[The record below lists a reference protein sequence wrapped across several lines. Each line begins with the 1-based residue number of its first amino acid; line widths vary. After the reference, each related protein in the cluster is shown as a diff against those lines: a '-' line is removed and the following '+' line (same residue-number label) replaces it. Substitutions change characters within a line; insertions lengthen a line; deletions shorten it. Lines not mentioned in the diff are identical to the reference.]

1 MIWKYSCCVVVAT
14 ALMAQ
19 TPEDLER
26 RAREMVVMT
35 RAGGSFLGVA
45 VIEVTAERA
54 KALKLGEERGVEVT
68 KVDDDSPAAKAGL
81 KVGDVVLEYQGQRVE
96 GTEQFI
102 RMVRET
108 PSGRNVKLAVS
119 RNGAVQTLMA
129 TVAARKVKA
138 WGPEQF
144 HVQIPE
150 IPPMHMPDVPNA
162 FLSWRSGML
171 GVEAESL
178 SPQLADFFGVKEGV
192 LIRSVGKGTP
202 AEKAGLKAGDVIQ
215 KVDDAKVTSPMEIT
229 QAIRSLDGKRNVQLS
244 VVRERKEIAV
254 PVTLE
259 DMQPRGERIPKAQTV
274 RVQEQNF

>member
-1 MIWKYSCCVVVAT
+1 
-14 ALMAQ
+14 
-19 TPEDLER
+19 
-26 RAREMVVMT
+26 
-35 RAGGSFLGVA
+35 
-45 VIEVTAERA
+45 
-54 KALKLGEERGVEVT
+54 
-68 KVDDDSPAAKAGL
+68 
-81 KVGDVVLEYQGQRVE
+81 
-96 GTEQFI
+96 
-102 RMVRET
+102 
-108 PSGRNVKLAVS
+108 
-119 RNGAVQTLMA
+119 
-129 TVAARKVKA
+129 
-138 WGPEQF
+138 
-144 HVQIPE
+144 
-150 IPPMHMPDVPNA
+150 
-162 FLSWRSGML
+162 ML

-254 PVTLE
+254 PVTLD